1 MTEELEKFQDMSA
14 INDGKDQKGK
24 PKLDDIDSVVLEET
38 EETENME
45 NETAENQVCVT
56 EEKQS
61 SSADVIQGDD
71 DNHDDTEAEES
82 VSIEYGS
89 IFDSDDLDF
98 IADNADEEVQQEDV
112 TDMFIKV
119 FIVKKR
125 KALID
130 QEDVEDDIVDYEES
144 VRRLFVLVTSFAT
157 MLAVTN
163 TIMLIIFVR
172 PHWFET
178 TKVVKQSLPS
188 NIHSFPHVSLLFNDG
203 SMEIYEQSSNNF
215 QLKHSWSFKI
225 PKQKSTDGAENGL
238 KYLGYIS
245 FISKENVFV
254 IYCGGNKDTTVLYND
269 GNGNLTHNSV
279 IQSKIPKDMFYDPR
293 FVQIDK
299 MLWIFG
305 GRKKMF
311 VSDYHGYKYNVWD
324 CDANHL
330 EHYDRNTLIWN
341 TQRKLYY
348 PGPKLPLKEMAKG
361 CPISL
366 NKTHVLILFIKEQ
379 NCLAIWVY
387 SFDNFQWKELN
398 GCLHE
403 THLGL
408 EIVYND
414 LKCTSTMEK
423 HKQRNTLVVISRKS
437 CYDTLVHLGI
447 IDWGENSYKKYQSI
461 SHNFTHTSE
470 F

>member
-188 NIHSFPHVSLLFNDG
+188 NIHSFQSLSSPSSPRALKNDIATF
-203 SMEIYEQSSNNF
+203 SANF
-215 QLKHSWSFKI
+215 LRS
-225 PKQKSTDGAENGL
+225 
-238 KYLGYIS
+238 
-245 FISKENVFV
+245 
-254 IYCGGNKDTTVLYND
+254 
-269 GNGNLTHNSV
+269 
-279 IQSKIPKDMFYDPR
+279 
-293 FVQIDK
+293 
-299 MLWIFG
+299 
-305 GRKKMF
+305 
-311 VSDYHGYKYNVWD
+311 
-324 CDANHL
+324 
-330 EHYDRNTLIWN
+330 
-341 TQRKLYY
+341 
-348 PGPKLPLKEMAKG
+348 
-361 CPISL
+361 
-366 NKTHVLILFIKEQ
+366 
-379 NCLAIWVY
+379 
-387 SFDNFQWKELN
+387 
-398 GCLHE
+398 
-403 THLGL
+403 
-408 EIVYND
+408 
-414 LKCTSTMEK
+414 
-423 HKQRNTLVVISRKS
+423 
-437 CYDTLVHLGI
+437 
-447 IDWGENSYKKYQSI
+447 
-461 SHNFTHTSE
+461 
-470 F
+470 